1 MKSSEKDL
9 TRLQH
14 IRDAIILIEE
24 FSSDITYDEFTDDV
38 KTQSAI
44 IRQFAIIGEAVF
56 NISRD
61 RKESHP
67 EIKWEKL
74 RDFRNTVVHKYFRID
89 TGEVWST
96 IENELPILEE
106 QIQRLIEE
114 LKKDV

>member
-24 FSSDITYDEFTDDV
+24 FSSDLNYDEFIDDV

-44 IRQFAIIGEAVF
+44 IRQFGIIGEATCH
-56 NISRD
+56 ISMD
-61 RKESHP
+61 RKLNHP
-67 EIKWEKL
+67 DISWEKL
-74 RDFRNTVVHKYFRID
+74 RDFKNTVVHEYFRID

-96 IENELPILEE
+96 IENELPIMEE

-114 LKKDV
+114 LKKAV